1 VHNFLGAQF
10 NILAYCWQV
19 LIAIAGSLPN
29 GWMAQSNGHTWSF
42 LIDPVLHLTCL
53 RSFAWAGIPTFVL
66 AMVAVVSNSL
76 KCLLEKVRSHKGCSS
91 TCS

>member
-1 VHNFLGAQF
+1 V
-10 NILAYCWQV
+10 
-19 LIAIAGSLPN
+19 
-29 GWMAQSNGHTWSF
+29 
-42 LIDPVLHLTCL
+42 TCL